1 MSSTWVAIDFETANE
16 HRGSPCAVGMTKVID
31 GHIADTWGTLI
42 QPPAGL
48 RVFNPFNIAIHGITA
63 ADVVSAPGWKAA
75 LADIVAFTDG
85 LPLVAHNAGFDMS
98 VIRAACDA
106 DGMAWPEL
114 RYTCSQVVARRTWKL
129 LSYSLPYC
137 ADAAGVAFA
146 DHHNAGADAT
156 AAAEV
161 MLAALRSAETTSL
174 DSLLDGHR
182 IRWGW
187 MTTAGEW
194 LGSHYRGH
202 NARPRKPLPDA
213 NPNADPDGA
222 LYGATVCLTGK
233 LSSMTR
239 DEAFRT
245 LAEVGA
251 QPAENVTK
259 STDILVSA
267 SQSRLR
273 PGDTLSGKAKKAQA
287 LLQSGQDIE
296 VIDEDEFLRRL
307 HC

>member
-1 MSSTWVAIDFETANE
+1 MAIDFETANE
-16 HRGSPCAVGMTKVID
+16 HRGSPCAVGMTKVVD
-31 GHIADTWGTLI
+31 GRIVGTWGTLVK
-42 QPPAGL
+42 PPAGL
-48 RVFNPFNIAIHGITA
+48 GDFNPFNVAIHGITPV
-63 ADVVSAPGWKAA
+63 DVANAPAWEAA
-75 LADIVAFTDG
+75 LADIMTFTEG

-106 DGMAWPEL
+106 ESMAWPEL

-137 ADAAGVAFA
+137 ADAAGVAFT
-146 DHHNAGADAT
+146 DHHDAGADAT

-161 MLAALRSAETTSL
+161 MLAAMRSAETTSL

-187 MTTAGEW
+187 MTPASEW
-194 LGSHYRGH
+194 LGSHYSGH
-202 NARPRKPLPDA
+202 SAGPRKPLPGA
-213 NPNADPDGA
+213 NPNADPEGA

-233 LSSMTR
+233 LTSMTR
-239 DEAFRT
+239 EEAFRK
-245 LAEVGA
+245 LAWAGA

-259 STDILVSA
+259 KTGILVSA
-267 SQSRLR
+267 SQARLR

-287 LLQSGQDIE
+287 LLQAGQDIE

-307 HC
+307 DG